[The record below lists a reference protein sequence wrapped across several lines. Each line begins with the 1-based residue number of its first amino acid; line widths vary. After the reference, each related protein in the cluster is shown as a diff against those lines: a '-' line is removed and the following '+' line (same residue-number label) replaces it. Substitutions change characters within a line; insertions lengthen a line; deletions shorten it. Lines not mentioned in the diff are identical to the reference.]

1 MENTEKFNNLKKL
14 KDSSIME
21 LPQSSAANT
30 SKSCCEAVAWAD
42 GNQHPQENKLS
53 GATSLEDAAELIITE
68 RHKDSAVMEP
78 LQALDADEPKPNCEA
93 AAGAGGDQQ
102 LSETITRPEGL
113 LQEKVG
119 PKNRAESEVHESVTD
134 APAVELTS
142 SSAAADK
149 YASTTSDQSK
159 QHLAFV
165 CDVTFMVLKDCGAI
179 GPHTDTKQEW
189 EAPVGCLAAQTMN
202 GLRISSKFCP
212 DKKLVKKVSKA
223 VLKDLKKTFSREQ
236 LESVLVM
243 QDPAME
249 IAIVKS
255 IKSHMIEIAPRH
267 QKRKKYLGMLK
278 STLKVFIFLS
288 SFSVA
293 LVVIAIIFF

>member
-142 SSAAADK
+142 SSAVADK
-149 YASTTSDQSK
+149 WASTTSDQSK

-212 DKKLVKKVSKA
+212 DKKLVKKVSKE

-293 LVVIAIIFF
+293 LVVIAIVFF

>member
-1 MENTEKFNNLKKL
+1 MEP
-14 KDSSIME
+14 
-21 LPQSSAANT
+21 PQSSAADT
-30 SKSCCEAVAWAD
+30 SKSCCEAVDGAD
-42 GNQHPQENKLS
+42 GDQHPQENKLS
-53 GATSLEDAAELIITE
+53 GVTSSEDAAELIITE

-78 LQALDADEPKPNCEA
+78 PQALDADEPKSNCEA

-102 LSETITRPEGL
+102 LSETITRPE
-113 LQEKVG
+113 
-119 PKNRAESEVHESVTD
+119 D
-134 APAVELTS
+134 APAVELAS

-149 YASTTSDQSK
+149 CVSTTSDQSK
-159 QHLAFV
+159 QQLVFV

-189 EAPVGCLAAQTMN
+189 EAPVGRLAAQTMN

-212 DKKLVKKVSKA
+212 DKKLIKKVSKA
-223 VLKDLKKTFSREQ
+223 VLKDLQKTFSREQ
-236 LESVLVM
+236 LESVLLM

-255 IKSHMIEIAPRH
+255 IKSRMIEIAPRH
-267 QKRKKYLGMLK
+267 QKRKEYLGMLK
-278 STLKVFIFLS
+278 NTLKVFIFLS

-293 LVVIAIIFF
+293 LVVIEIIFF